1 MSDEPMPKRIRID
14 TEELSSLPKEDLIDK
29 LREQEYYVRY
39 LEKSRPRSANGG
51 EDDDGRS
58 SEEKLKQ
65 QNMEAARRENTLV
78 LRLTNKEQELQDCL
92 NQISEM
98 KQAQTQ
104 STAQLRSM
112 LLDPA
117 LNLVFQRMAKEVD
130 ESKEK
135 LKQTQN
141 ELSAWK
147 FTPDS
152 QTGKRLMARCRM
164 LLQENEGLG
173 KMIASGRTAKLEGEI
188 ALQKTLVTEMK
199 KNQEELDE
207 FVGDLEEDVE
217 GMQSLIYELQTQ
229 LKETKEQAAKLQ
241 TENEQLRTISS
252 TQQLKEPPPPA
263 ANGGKQVL
271 NHTPVSPKPETTQPG
286 DNDPSPAKQETTDVT
301 EVRSQ
306 SPSLGKDLTNH
317 TCPESSHDEVEAM
330 DTDSAQI
337 NCSDSVGGK
346 DTVEDEEEEEE
357 MGCDS
362 GEAKWASTER
372 TTQANSHGVNSGVLS
387 ADSTSCP
394 DHTDPTSN
402 EAWSPPPPPVTTT
415 NSKTEEDNGAED
427 SLSLPDKT
435 AVTSHGDSDAP
446 LVATE
451 MKPVRNGVEQVTRL
465 ETGEDVDEV

>member
-14 TEELSSLPKEDLIDK
+14 TEELGSLPKEDLIDK

-39 LEKSRPRSANGG
+39 LEKSRPRSVNGG

-152 QTGKRLMARCRM
+152 QTGKRLMAKCRM
-164 LLQENEGLG
+164 LLQENEELG

-229 LKETKEQAAKLQ
+229 LKETKELAAKLQ

-252 TQQLKEPPPPA
+252 TQQLKEPPPLA
-263 ANGGKQVL
+263 ADGGKQVL
-271 NHTPVSPKPETTQPG
+271 NHIPVSPKPETTQPG
-286 DNDPSPAKQETTDVT
+286 DDDPSPVKQETTDVT
-301 EVRSQ
+301 ETRSQ

-317 TCPESSHDEVEAM
+317 TCPESSHKEVDAM
-330 DTDSAQI
+330 ETDSAQI
-337 NCSDSVGGK
+337 NCSDSVGVK
-346 DTVEDEEEEEE
+346 DTVEEEDEEEE

-362 GEAKWASTER
+362 GEAKWASSER
-372 TTQANSHGVNSGVLS
+372 TTQANSLGVNSGVPS

-394 DHTDPTSN
+394 DHTDPN
-402 EAWSPPPPPVTTT
+402 EAWTPSPPMT
-415 NSKTEEDNGAED
+415 NSKTTEDNGAED
-427 SLSLPDKT
+427 SLSLPDKA

-465 ETGEDVDEV
+465 ETGEEVQEV

>member
-1 MSDEPMPKRIRID
+1 M
-14 TEELSSLPKEDLIDK
+14 
-29 LREQEYYVRY
+29 
-39 LEKSRPRSANGG
+39 
-51 EDDDGRS
+51 
-58 SEEKLKQ
+58 
-65 QNMEAARRENTLV
+65 
-78 LRLTNKEQELQDCL
+78 
-92 NQISEM
+92 
-98 KQAQTQ
+98 
-104 STAQLRSM
+104 
-112 LLDPA
+112 
-117 LNLVFQRMAKEVD
+117 
-130 ESKEK
+130 
-135 LKQTQN
+135 
-141 ELSAWK
+141 
-147 FTPDS
+147 
-152 QTGKRLMARCRM
+152 
-164 LLQENEGLG
+164 
-173 KMIASGRTAKLEGEI
+173 
-188 ALQKTLVTEMK
+188 
-199 KNQEELDE
+199 
-207 FVGDLEEDVE
+207 GDLEEDVE

-286 DNDPSPAKQETTDVT
+286 DDDPSPSKQETTDVT

-402 EAWSPPPPPVTTT
+402 EAWSPPPPLMTTTT